1 MFRKFVVTAFV
12 VACVGVTV
20 GFAANKLTSEVSLL
34 RTIISLTEQNENLLA
49 EIAGRDAL
57 LRSMEEQEGLLKAS
71 LNQSVQ
77 LCATMQEE
85 IDELHKQQDILI
97 MTIRRK
103 EQEIADLLNTID
115 TLKKV
120 IEGGADVPNPDNP
133 VPVPTP
139 GPTPNGPNNP

>member
-1 MFRKFVVTAFV
+1 MFKKFVATAFV

-34 RTIISLTEQNENLLA
+34 KTIISLTDQNEKLLA
-49 EIAGRDAL
+49 EIAGRDTL
-57 LRSMEEQEGLLKAS
+57 LRAMEEQEGLLKAS

-85 IDELHKQQDILI
+85 IDELQKQQDMLI
-97 MTIRRK
+97 ITIK
-103 EQEIADLLNTID
+103 QKDQEIAGLLNTID
-115 TLKKV
+115 TLKKA
-120 IEGGADVPNPDNP
+120 IEGENNVPSPVNP

-139 GPTPNGPNNP
+139 GPTP

>member
-1 MFRKFVVTAFV
+1 MFKKFVATAFV

-34 RTIISLTEQNENLLA
+34 KTIISLTDQNEKLLA
-49 EIAGRDAL
+49 EIAGRDTL
-57 LRSMEEQEGLLKAS
+57 LRAMEEQEGLLKAS

-85 IDELHKQQDILI
+85 IDELQKQQDMLI
-97 MTIRRK
+97 ITIK
-103 EQEIADLLNTID
+103 QKDQEIAGLLNTID
-115 TLKKV
+115 TLKKA
-120 IEGGADVPNPDNP
+120 IEGGNNVPSPDNP

-139 GPTPNGPNNP
+139 GPTP